1 MPVNG
6 LRPYRG
12 SHPVEVLASIDDEEG
27 TVMNDQLP
35 PFDPAPNP
43 GPTKP
48 ARRLTRSRTDKW
60 MGGVA
65 GGLAE
70 YFGVDSTWVRV
81 AFVVSI
87 ILPGPQVLLY
97 LLLWLII
104 PQD

>member
-1 MPVNG
+1 M
-6 LRPYRG
+6 
-12 SHPVEVLASIDDEEG
+12 
-27 TVMNDQLP
+27 TDQNV
-35 PFDPAPNP
+35 PFDSAQGAGGAANGAGGAAQ
-43 GPTKP
+43 GPTDFTKEEAGP
-48 ARRLTRSRTDKW
+48 KRLRRSRTDKW

-65 GGLAE
+65 GGIAE

-81 AFVVSI
+81 AFVASI